1 MFWVTLWNAFLLFPE
16 RTGGASEGA
25 PDHRRSAEAD
35 DDALLQEAGG
45 AQGEERAPLTD
56 GDIQNHLPFA
66 LSAPF
71 RPFLCDVFRNS
82 RKRMMIPT

>member
-1 MFWVTLWNAFLLFPE
+1 MHFCIFPE

-56 GDIQNHLPFA
+56 GDIQTIFHLLSVHLPDLFFA
-66 LSAPF
+66 M
-71 RPFLCDVFRNS
+71 FLETGGS
-82 RKRMMIPT
+82 G